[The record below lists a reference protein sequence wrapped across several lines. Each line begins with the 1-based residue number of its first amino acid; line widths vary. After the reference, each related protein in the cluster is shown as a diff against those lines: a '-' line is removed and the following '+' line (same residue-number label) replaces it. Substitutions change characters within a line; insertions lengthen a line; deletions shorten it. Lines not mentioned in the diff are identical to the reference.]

1 MVDNNSEPYIHYQK
15 RRADLGMQGPA
26 QHSLKWILHPKDGLQ
41 LFRSIL
47 FVALVFL
54 QFLTPDS
61 ALRPSVRIAFNV
73 STKIY
78 SILK

>member
-41 LFRSIL
+41 LFRSI
-47 FVALVFL
+47 
-54 QFLTPDS
+54 
-61 ALRPSVRIAFNV
+61 
-73 STKIY
+73 
-78 SILK
+78 